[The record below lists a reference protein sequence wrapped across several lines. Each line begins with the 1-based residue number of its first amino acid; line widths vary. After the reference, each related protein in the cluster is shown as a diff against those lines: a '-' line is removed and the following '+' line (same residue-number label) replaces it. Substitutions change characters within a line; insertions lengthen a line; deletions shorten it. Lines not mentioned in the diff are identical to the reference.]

1 MLTFS
6 DLPEVKTI
14 TVQIYKESDG
24 KNKKEKRKPVG
35 EKFQFFP
42 STLTSHSEVE
52 CSHTLKI
59 SKIYVTDF
67 TRVLNNQNISVAGN
81 LK

>member
-1 MLTFS
+1 MLRGVNLITIPFKKCILIVTWLTGSVLACS

-35 EKFQFFP
+35 KKFDFFL
-42 STLTSHSEVE
+42 STLTSHFQ
-52 CSHTLKI
+52 LKC
-59 SKIYVTDF
+59 
-67 TRVLNNQNISVAGN
+67 R
-81 LK
+81 